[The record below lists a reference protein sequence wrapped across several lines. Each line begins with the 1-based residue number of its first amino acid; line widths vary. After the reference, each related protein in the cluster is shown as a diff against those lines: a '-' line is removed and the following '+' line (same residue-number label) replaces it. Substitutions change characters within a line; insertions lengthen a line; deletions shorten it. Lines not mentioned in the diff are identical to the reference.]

1 MSNGNT
7 EKDLAI
13 RAAWLS
19 YVGGYT
25 QAEIAERLGVSRMK
39 VHRLIAAAHELGAV
53 KVFIEG
59 EPAELI
65 ALEDALAR
73 AFDLSVC
80 TVVPGVARDDGNN
93 PFANI
98 GTAAARFLRGRLEAG
113 SVRTLGVGWGRSL
126 AEMVN
131 RLPQTACPALR
142 IVPVLGSVTRKMAL
156 NPYDVVHRLTDA
168 TGGEG
173 YLLPVPMFADTPE
186 HRQILLEQRSVRDV
200 YELASAADLTM
211 VGVGAVPP
219 QGHTLLQDLGEVN
232 EEECRQLHEAGAEAE
247 VVGQFLDGQG
257 RLVETAFNQRT
268 LGLGL
273 DVLGTQEVIAVT
285 GGEEKVHATLSVLRS
300 GLLAGLVTDETV
312 ARGVLALME
321 EADAEEPVRQR
332 RT

>member
-1 MSNGNT
+1 MSGDNSG
-7 EKDLAI
+7 KDLAI

-39 VHRLIAAAHELGAV
+39 VHRLITAAHEVGAV

-73 AFDLSVC
+73 EFGLSAC
-80 TVVPGVARDDGNN
+80 TVVPSLTGEEGGN

-113 SVRTLGVGWGRSL
+113 MVGTLGVGWGRTL

-131 RLPQTACPALR
+131 RLPQIACPELR

-186 HRQILLEQRSVRDV
+186 HRRILMEQRSVRDV
-200 YELASAADLTM
+200 YELARAADLTM

-232 EEECRQLHEAGAEAE
+232 AEECRVLHDAGAEAE
-247 VVGQFLDGQG
+247 VVGQFLDDQG
-257 RLVETAFNQRT
+257 RVVETAFNQRT

-273 DVLGTQEVIAVT
+273 DVLRTQEVIAVT

-300 GLLAGLVTDETV
+300 GLLAGLITDETV
-312 ARGVLALME
+312 ARGVLALMGGV
-321 EADAEEPVRQR
+321 AEENVAQP
-332 RT
+332 TKT